1 MALDIGTKFYK
12 SGRHNKGRVYTVT
25 DELTTTNRAGKI
37 VEVMFECEHTYLNH
51 QCKTIESMDTIKRG
65 LNNDNI

>member
-1 MALDIGTKFYK
+1 MAVDIGTEFFK
-12 SGRHNKGRVYTVT
+12 SGTHNVGRVYTVT

-37 VEVMFECEHTYLNH
+37 VDVMFECEHTYLNH

-65 LNNDNI
+65 LKDE